1 MKSHRY
7 KMALF
12 LLLMISV
19 DYCVSKKTGKT
30 RTRSGG
36 GGGRRTS
43 TGGRYPVSDSNPN
56 NLPNDGKTPSGNSQ
70 TNQNQKTGDS
80 KSNNNGVSEVF
91 YFLLLVLMLMLKLVK
106 SFYS

>member
-1 MKSHRY
+1 
-7 KMALF
+7 MALF

-36 GGGRRTS
+36 GGGKRTS

-56 NLPNDGKTPSGNSQ
+56 NLPNDGKTPSGNYQ
-70 TNQNQKTGDS
+70 TNQKTGDS
-80 KSNNNGVSEVF
+80 NNNGVSAVF
-91 YFLLLVLMLMLKLVK
+91 YLLLLVLMKFHGNNVQTP
-106 SFYS
+106 

>member
-1 MKSHRY
+1 
-7 KMALF
+7 MALF

-19 DYCVSKKTGKT
+19 DYCVTKKTGKT

-56 NLPNDGKTPSGNSQ
+56 NLPNDGKTPGNYQ
-70 TNQNQKTGDS
+70 TNQNQKTSDS
-80 KSNNNGVSEVF
+80 NSNNGVSEVF
-91 YFLLLVLMLMLKLVK
+91 YFLNL
-106 SFYS
+106 S